1 MVSFI
6 RRAPKSNEARV
17 SITILKKFFMISIE
31 YFQSHLGNQ
40 ERVYTV
46 EELCMLLREE
56 LLK

>member
-1 MVSFI
+1 
-6 RRAPKSNEARV
+6 
-17 SITILKKFFMISIE
+17 MISIE

-46 EELCMLLREE
+46 EELCMLLREG